1 MSWHKICCFK
11 TQITKNALGITLKN
25 FVLDFKKALSINEK
39 KVFSREGAS
48 TSDIID
54 LALKFDALSRQRLQ
68 IETHLDLKH
77 CFSSLT
83 TILAFWAHSN
93 ARVDPEQLRH
103 LTEIKPVLV
112 RMYLTGFDPKQEILL
127 RGYDKKND
135 YKQNLTKILLLLSI
149 NNISKDLYRAFLSLE
164 TETAYYFA
172 SAWLMERC
180 QMTLNARVYHQKLI
194 DNFHKYKE
202 VRIEPNYFEDISVAY
217 MFTSYSNS
225 TGKDEIKGT
234 ISDQIANTIY
244 RYNKK
249 DNVSTSRKTI
259 RNTPT
264 ILIIHEK
271 FSNTHVM
278 MRCFLRP
285 LEYLKKKFEIVHL
298 AAGSDAYDQLEK
310 DCSKIVS
317 ANHNF
322 RTAIDYIRDI
332 DPDVILY
339 PSLGMHPLP
348 IMLSTLRLAPIQLQ
362 LFGHP
367 SSSHSREIDGSLITS
382 TKFHTTGPEKC
393 TQTAPFMGGI
403 DIEYNSL
410 NFEYCIPNR
419 PASDLNDKLNV
430 AINGKS
436 MKLSPRFIEFLSTIN
451 WPENVQLNFF
461 PGERGIHHAIVE
473 NFIKKYFRNAK
484 VYSLTDYADYMKNLA
499 IQDCA
504 ICPFP
509 FGNTNGIIDSMKIG
523 LPTFVLK
530 GEELCSMPEYE
541 LLNFFCLEEF
551 VSNTQEEMAESIVN
565 FLSNKTLRQ
574 SLSEKFQKNAS
585 FYLTNNDVSKAQK
598 IRGETWSQWITCH
611 ILDYNS

>member
-1 MSWHKICCFK
+1 M
-11 TQITKNALGITLKN
+11 TLKN
-25 FVLDFKKALSINEK
+25 YFLDFKQALFSNEK
-39 KVFSREGAS
+39 KLFSPDGVS

-54 LALKFDALSRQRLQ
+54 LAIQFESLHSQGEA
-68 IETHLDLKH
+68 IEFQFDLKQY
-77 CFSSLT
+77 FSSLT
-83 TILAFWAHSN
+83 TILSSWAHSN
-93 ARVDPEQLRH
+93 AQMDHEQLSY
-103 LTEIKPVLV
+103 LIKIKPVLV
-112 RMYLTGFDPKQEILL
+112 CMYLTGFDPKQEILL
-127 RGYDKKND
+127 RGYDEKNE
-135 YKQNLTKILLLLSI
+135 YKQNVTKILLLLSI
-149 NNISKDLYRAFLSLE
+149 NNITKDLYRAFLSLE
-164 TETAYYFA
+164 IETSFYFA

-180 QMTLNARVYHQKLI
+180 QMTLNARVYHQKLV
-194 DNFHKYKE
+194 DTFHKYKD
-202 VRIEPNYFEDISVAY
+202 VAVEPDYFSKLSLAY

-225 TGKDEIKGT
+225 VGKDQIKGT

-244 RYNKK
+244 RYNNVH
-249 DNVSTSRKTI
+249 NVSTSRTAI

-271 FSNTHVM
+271 FSNNHVM

-310 DCSKIVS
+310 ECSKIVS

-322 RTAIDYIRDI
+322 RTAIDCIRDI

-339 PSLGMHPLP
+339 PSLGMHALP

-367 SSSHSREIDGSLITS
+367 SSSHSREIDGSLLPS

-410 NFEYCIPNR
+410 NFEYRIPHR

-436 MKLSPRFIEFLSTIN
+436 MKLSSRFIEFLSTIN

-473 NFIKKYFRNAK
+473 NFIKKYFRNSK
-484 VYSLTDYADYMKNLA
+484 VYPLTTYADYMKNLA

-530 GEELCSMPEYE
+530 GEELCSFPEYE

-551 VSNTQEEMAESIVN
+551 VSNTQKEMAESIVN

-598 IRGETWSQWITCH
+598 IRGETYSEWITSH